1 MALKVASVDCWT
13 RYERLSSSNCESR
26 ICIMV
31 RVIPISILTVLM
43 TCIHA
48 IDSTNVIGG
57 CNCEISGDS
66 VTNALRNCLP
76 EAVKAVDKSVE
87 KVEKLN
93 LRSLGS
99 RLVSNGQ
106 DDSDVSVPTCPSLCL
121 VLTRYIS
128 NFFKKR
134 R

>member
-1 MALKVASVDCWT
+1 
-13 RYERLSSSNCESR
+13 
-26 ICIMV
+26 MV

-66 VTNALRNCLP
+66 VTNALRNCRL
-76 EAVKAVDKSVE
+76 EALKAVDKSVE

-93 LRSLGS
+93 LRSLES
-99 RLVSNGQ
+99 RLVFNGQ
-106 DDSDVSVPTCPSLCL
+106 DDSDISVSTSPPLSLL
-121 VLTRYIS
+121 LTRYIS
-128 NFFKKR
+128 HFLEKR

>member
-1 MALKVASVDCWT
+1 
-13 RYERLSSSNCESR
+13 
-26 ICIMV
+26 MV

-66 VTNALRNCLP
+66 VTNALRNCRL
-76 EAVKAVDKSVE
+76 EALKAVDKSVE
-87 KVEKLN
+87 KEVEKLN
-93 LRSLGS
+93 LWSLRSG
-99 RLVSNGQ
+99 LVSNGQ
-106 DDSDVSVPTCPSLCL
+106 DDSDVTVPTSPSINLPL
-121 VLTRYIS
+121 ERYS
-128 NFFKKR
+128 SCFLEKR